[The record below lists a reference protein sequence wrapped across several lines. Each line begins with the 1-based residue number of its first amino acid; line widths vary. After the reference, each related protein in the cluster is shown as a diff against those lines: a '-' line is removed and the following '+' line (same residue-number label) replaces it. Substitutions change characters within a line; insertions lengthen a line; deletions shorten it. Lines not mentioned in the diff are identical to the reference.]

1 MYEWL
6 CRLRICR
13 NGCSGMPGWG
23 PFEDVY
29 MGSRVNA
36 AHACQITG
44 PIFFNPNIWY
54 KSPKY
59 VFDNLITNFK
69 LPLARRHLALTC
81 AGTKL
86 FFLVLANILANIRNP
101 CPSVINVYKYRYH

>member
-1 MYEWL
+1 MYVSL

-36 AHACQITG
+36 AHAYRITDR
-44 PIFFNPNIWY
+44 
-54 KSPKY
+54 SS
-59 VFDNLITNFK
+59 LIQTFGISHQNMF
-69 LPLARRHLALTC
+69 LT
-81 AGTKL
+81 T
-86 FFLVLANILANIRNP
+86 
-101 CPSVINVYKYRYH
+101 